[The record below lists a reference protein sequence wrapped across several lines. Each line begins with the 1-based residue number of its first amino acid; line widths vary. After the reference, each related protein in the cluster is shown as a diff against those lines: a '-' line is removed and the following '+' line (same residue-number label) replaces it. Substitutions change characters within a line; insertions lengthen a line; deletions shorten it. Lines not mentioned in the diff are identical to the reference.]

1 MFSVTVFFAAVAA
14 ILIAFAALRLLQKQA
29 GGRFSPR
36 RLARCAVIAAVYV
49 AFCLVLAPFS
59 YGAVQVRIAEALCL
73 LPVFGAEYIL
83 GVTLGC
89 ALANLLGSTMVDVLF
104 GTLATFLACLCT
116 WAVRH
121 ARVGGLAI
129 PAAVP
134 PIVWNAAIVGTE
146 IAVFFSNAPATPAL
160 IFANALS
167 VGAGE
172 VISCGVLGVA
182 LVRLI
187 EANPRLLALF
197 TDRGVRA

>member
-1 MFSVTVFFAAVAA
+1 MSKETLSVHT
-14 ILIAFAALRLLQKQA
+14 
-29 GGRFSPR
+29 
-36 RLARCAVIAAVYV
+36 LARCAVVAALYV
-49 AFCLVLAPFS
+49 ALCLGLAPFS
-59 YGAVQVRIAEALCL
+59 YGAVQVRVAEALCL

-134 PIVWNAAIVGTE
+134 PILWNAAIVGTE

-172 VISCGVLGVA
+172 VSSCGVLGVA